1 MTIKIIWIINLIINI
16 PYVLLCGYIFLA
28 TAFFS
33 GQSILGIIAELG
45 LSYLLPIM
53 ISIVAFILFQYQISI
68 DIKSGLTIH
77 SKESNIYF
85 VINLIFVVISSFRL
99 LKLSGAF

>member
-1 MTIKIIWIINLIINI
+1 MTIKIIWIISLIINI
-16 PYVLLCGYIFLA
+16 PYALLCAYIFLA

-33 GQSILGIIAELG
+33 GQSFLGIIAELG

-68 DIKSGLTIH
+68 DIKSGLTIY
-77 SKESNIYF
+77 SKETNIYF
-85 VINLIFVVISSFRL
+85 VINLIFILISSYRL